1 MKREKIYEE
10 LTGIFRDVF
19 LDDTIE
25 INDATVAGDIAGWD
39 SLMHITL
46 IGAVEDEFN
55 ITFPMKDVLGM
66 KNVGEMVDAIERL
79 AD

>member
-19 LDDTIE
+19 LDDTIV
-25 INDATVAGDIAGWD
+25 INDATVAGDI
-39 SLMHITL
+39 
-46 IGAVEDEFN
+46 EDEFN

-79 AD
+79 VD